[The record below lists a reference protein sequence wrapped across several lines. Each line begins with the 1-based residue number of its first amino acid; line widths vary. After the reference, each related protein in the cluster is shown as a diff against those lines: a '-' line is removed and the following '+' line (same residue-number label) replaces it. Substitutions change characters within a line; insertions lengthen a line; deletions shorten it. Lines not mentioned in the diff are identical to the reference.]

1 MNLKTNIY
9 LPDKIGKG
17 YKQFWNSKHRYLVCK
32 GSRGSKKS
40 TTAAQKIIYNIMKY
54 PLSNALVIRKTF
66 NTHRDS
72 TFAQLRWAARNLGVE
87 HLFSFPKGKVE
98 ITYKPTGQKI
108 LFRGLDDPMSIT
120 SITVDKGFIN
130 FVWFEEAYQI
140 DKEDDFNKIDMSI
153 RGQIPN
159 NYYKQLIVTF
169 NPWSDTHWLKK
180 KFFDKEADNILAMTT
195 NYLCNEWLGP
205 DDIEVFDYMKNN
217 NPRRYEI
224 EGLGNWGISEGL
236 IYENWEEYDFNE
248 EELKKTNKK
257 LITCYGLDFGF
268 KADPT
273 AIGKMLV
280 DVDKKIIYI
289 CDEIYKH
296 GLLNSEIANLIKY
309 KGWDKEIIYCDNA
322 EQKSIAE
329 LNKNGIPNAR
339 PCKKGPGSVLAG
351 IDLIQQFKIYAHPKC
366 KNAKTELSLY
376 CWGKDKDGKL
386 TNKPVDNNN
395 HYMDQMRYAIQRIE
409 HINVNL
415 YNHSTLR
422 R

>member
-1 MNLKTNIY
+1 MKSKIY

-17 YKQFWNSKHRYLVCK
+17 YKEFWNSKHRYLVCK

-54 PLSNALVIRKTF
+54 PLSNALVIRKVF

-87 HLFSFPKGKVE
+87 HLFTFPRGKLE

-130 FVWFEEAYQI
+130 FVWFEESYQI

-153 RGQIPN
+153 RGQIPP
-159 NYYKQLIVTF
+159 NYYKQMIITF

-180 KFFDKEADNILAMTT
+180 RFFDNPDENTLALTT

-205 DDIEVFDYMKNN
+205 DDISIFEYMKNN

-224 EGLGNWGISEGL
+224 EGLGNWGISDGL
-236 IYENWEEYDFNE
+236 IYENWEEDSFDE
-248 EELKKTNKK
+248 DELLKSNPR
-257 LITCYGLDFGF
+257 LVACYGLDFGF
-268 KADPT
+268 KADPST
-273 AIGKMLV
+273 VVKSLV
-280 DVDKKIIYI
+280 DTNKKIIYV

-296 GLLNSEIANLIKY
+296 GLLNSEIAKLIKY
-309 KGWDKEIIYCDNA
+309 KGWDKEIIYCDSA
-322 EQKSIAE
+322 EQKSIVE
-329 LNKNGIPNAR
+329 LQKNGIPNAR
-339 PCKKGPGSVLAG
+339 ACKKGPGSILAG
-351 IDLIQQFKIYAHPKC
+351 IDLIQQYKIFVHPKC
-366 KNAKTELSLY
+366 NNVKTELSLY
-376 CWGKDKDGKL
+376 CWDKDKDGKV

-395 HYMDQMRYAIQRIE
+395 HCLDSLRYSIQRIE
-409 HINVNL
+409 NTGFNL
-415 YNHSTLR
+415 YNQTTLR